1 MGGMGGIQGGGGD
14 RGSSMASAGGAGSMM
29 GGCGDAQGF
38 SAKLSFGSEGGKGGT
53 NQVSQALQDKNSD
66 LAQSLG
72 LGEGLSK
79 GQADQFSKM
88 LKEIQADPNN
98 SEYGFDN
105 DPNSLSKQDVQALLD
120 PTKQMQGADKGGEE
134 GGKGGSEKGGSPS
147 GPEGGQQAGGE
158 EGGQE
163 KLKDVNGDGKV
174 NFLDMIMTKLAEQ
187 QGMSP
192 EEFAKKAD
200 GNGDGKVDLK
210 EILAAAKKGGAE
222 GEQGEQS
229 NNGPSDPLASL
240 AGGSQNITFA
250 GANGAGSIGASGG
263 SFAGPDGAGSV
274 QTV

>member
-1 MGGMGGIQGGGGD
+1 MGGMGIQGGGD
-14 RGSSMASAGGAGSMM
+14 RGGYSMASAGGSGSMS
-29 GGCGDAQGF
+29 GGVSGGDSQGF
-38 SAKLSFGSEGGKGGT
+38 ARKLSFGGEGARGGG

-88 LKEIQADPNN
+88 LKELQSDPNN

-105 DPNSLSKQDVQALLD
+105 DLNTLSQQDVKALLD
-120 PTKQMQGADKGGEE
+120 PTNKAQSANKGGEE
-134 GGKGGSEKGGSPS
+134 GGKGGKDGGSPS
-147 GPEGGQQAGGE
+147 GPEGGQQAD
-158 EGGQE
+158 GQGKD

-174 NFLDMIMTKLAEQ
+174 DFLDMIMTKLAEQ

-200 GNGDGKVDLK
+200 GNKDGKVDLK

-222 GEQGEQS
+222 GGQGEQS
-229 NNGPSDPLASL
+229 NNGSSDPLASL

-250 GANGAGSIGASGG
+250 GANGAGSIGAMGG

-274 QTV
+274 